1 MSVHKDHQ
9 TYLGFSWKFQN
20 TTKYFKFSALPFGLS
35 TAAHVFS
42 KVLRPVVKH
51 WRSQGLRV
59 ILYLDDGWGV
69 ESNAQ
74 SCKVLSN
81 ILQLDLK
88 SAGFFVNQEKSVWK
102 PTQKLTWLGFEWDL
116 HNSSLDL
123 PIDKIFRFK
132 KDIDKLSCNSLSAR
146 QLARIT
152 GKIISFMPSLGNICR
167 IMSRNMMMLVA
178 TSRFWEERIF
188 LTLKAQQEINFWL
201 NNCHTLPRKNL
212 FQQTYLPDRI
222 VYTDASSYACGG
234 FIVETVHQVVHK
246 MWSNIEASKSS
257 TYRELKAVFITLSSL
272 VQCFS
277 NRLVKVYTDNQN
289 VVRII
294 KAGSMNSKL
303 QDIAIDIF
311 NFCLKLSISL
321 EVEWIPRN
329 QNQIADIYS
338 KIFDFDDWFVSDL
351 YFNYFNK
358 AWGPYTCDLF
368 ADSNNRNLANF
379 YSPYWCPG
387 TSGVDAFAQNW
398 SEFNC
403 WIVPPVKLISRSISH
418 LFTCKGQGTLVIP
431 KWTSSPFWPLLWSFN
446 DQRFKYFVKDVIEYA
461 KPKKFFQKGS
471 DIDSIFVAEKLSFNI
486 LVLRLDF
493 RS

>member
-1 MSVHKDHQ
+1 M
-9 TYLGFSWKFQN
+9 
-20 TTKYFKFSALPFGLS
+20 
-35 TAAHVFS
+35 
-42 KVLRPVVKH
+42 
-51 WRSQGLRV
+51 
-59 ILYLDDGWGV
+59 
-69 ESNAQ
+69 
-74 SCKVLSN
+74 
-81 ILQLDLK
+81 
-88 SAGFFVNQEKSVWK
+88 
-102 PTQKLTWLGFEWDL
+102 
-116 HNSSLDL
+116 
-123 PIDKIFRFK
+123 
-132 KDIDKLSCNSLSAR
+132 
-146 QLARIT
+146 
-152 GKIISFMPSLGNICR
+152 
-167 IMSRNMMMLVA
+167 
-178 TSRFWEERIF
+178 
-188 LTLKAQQEINFWL
+188 
-201 NNCHTLPRKNL
+201 
-212 FQQTYLPDRI
+212 
-222 VYTDASSYACGG
+222 YTCASSHACAG
-234 FIVETVHQVVHK
+234 FIVETVHQVVQK
-246 MWSNIEASKSS
+246 MWTNTEASKSS

-294 KAGSMNSKL
+294 KAGSMNSEL

-311 NFCLKLSISL
+311 NFCLKFSISL

-368 ADSNNRNLANF
+368 ADSNNRKLANF

-471 DIDSIFVAEKLSFNI
+471 DINSIFVAEKLSFNI